1 MNEAEQAPGASCE
14 TGGEEA
20 MSTSRVREEGLMGKG
35 HIETPPEGE
44 FQKKKSTC
52 LSREMPQVTSA
63 KER

>member
-1 MNEAEQAPGASCE
+1 
-14 TGGEEA
+14 

-44 FQKKKSTC
+44 FQKKKSKC